1 MISISARAPFAA
13 LAVALVALCAADV
26 RAQQPPP
33 PPNDNLANAVE
44 VSGVEFQLA
53 ADLGAAT
60 REGFEP
66 YSQYNLG
73 RTAWWRWTAPA
84 AGIYE
89 WNSGA
94 SSNKVAVAVYSEDA
108 FEQLTPVA
116 TTYRRPVRG
125 LGWVLVAEPDGSFQA
140 EQGYRYLIQVDLTVD
155 PLVAQSPGNSRP
167 VSLIF
172 TKSELVP
179 PTNDNFAGRLT
190 LIGSNSVFTA
200 DLTAATAEPE
210 EPEISS
216 NVLQRTLWWTWEAP
230 GYGSAVIRKR
240 STGEPPVV
248 GIYVRSGLQTLD
260 LIASS
265 ATEFGNECYRYFS
278 AHDSVEWD
286 TVPGGHYEIQIDRFP
301 HFVAATPAE
310 LELVFVPAPG
320 NDISAGAIALEGL
333 ETSLTVTNT
342 SSTRRPG
349 EPTIPTQSGANSVW
363 FKWTAPSR
371 GIVQVTRFEPIR
383 YQDPSYQPTSDAG
396 SDAGF
401 EEWRILPVCSGDFV
415 DLHPPPAFVPVF
427 GLFDQQYSLPNQPPG
442 PTGLV
447 TYGTNNLMADVYGG
461 QDYWIELDGAQGS
474 SGTTPLNLLLIPA
487 PANDDFANRIA
498 LPSESV
504 RVQGR
509 TFAATREGADPAY
522 WETDHTLS
530 RSVWWEWRAPAAG
543 RWTLFVVKGGGE
555 NKFVVYR
562 GETPATQSETGST
575 ANQPVIFN
583 CASGETVQIGVF
595 ALAGFGGNIEFTLTP
610 VVAPAPRLLS
620 IQNYWWGERSVQLQL
635 PDNSGLS
642 YVVDRS
648 DDLVTWSSVSTN
660 ANAWSHVLSLHSDS
674 GKLSEFFRTRLLD
687 SPLP

>member
-286 TVPGGHYEIQIDRFP
+286 TVPGGHYEIQIDRFS
-301 HFVAATPAE
+301 HFVAEFRSRWQVNHIQPRCSTHFE
-310 LELVFVPAPG
+310 
-320 NDISAGAIALEGL
+320 SA
-333 ETSLTVTNT
+333 
-342 SSTRRPG
+342 
-349 EPTIPTQSGANSVW
+349 
-363 FKWTAPSR
+363 
-371 GIVQVTRFEPIR
+371 
-383 YQDPSYQPTSDAG
+383 D
-396 SDAGF
+396 
-401 EEWRILPVCSGDFV
+401 
-415 DLHPPPAFVPVF
+415 
-427 GLFDQQYSLPNQPPG
+427 
-442 PTGLV
+442 
-447 TYGTNNLMADVYGG
+447 NLC
-461 QDYWIELDGAQGS
+461 
-474 SGTTPLNLLLIPA
+474 T
-487 PANDDFANRIA
+487 
-498 LPSESV
+498 
-504 RVQGR
+504 
-509 TFAATREGADPAY
+509 
-522 WETDHTLS
+522 
-530 RSVWWEWRAPAAG
+530 
-543 RWTLFVVKGGGE
+543 
-555 NKFVVYR
+555 
-562 GETPATQSETGST
+562 
-575 ANQPVIFN
+575 
-583 CASGETVQIGVF
+583 
-595 ALAGFGGNIEFTLTP
+595 
-610 VVAPAPRLLS
+610 
-620 IQNYWWGERSVQLQL
+620 
-635 PDNSGLS
+635 
-642 YVVDRS
+642 
-648 DDLVTWSSVSTN
+648 
-660 ANAWSHVLSLHSDS
+660 
-674 GKLSEFFRTRLLD
+674 
-687 SPLP
+687 